1 MTFDQIQDFI
11 AVVENNTFF
20 EAAEK
25 LHITQSALSKQIMK
39 LERELDV
46 NLLDRSRR
54 RASVTEAGKIFYQDC
69 LRLSDE
75 YKNSLEH
82 LAPYRHLKEQTL
94 CLGTLPILP
103 QYHLTGKFREF
114 SEKYPDIRLTLEE
127 VEEPD
132 LLPGLLNGKYTLIIS
147 RKNMVENLHASVF
160 PLADDRLFAVL
171 PDSEPLCR
179 KLGFSSELCRELF
192 SPCPSPLSL
201 DTLAQMPL
209 ILMNRYTS
217 VFQFCTG
224 LFQSHGISPTI
235 IRTGRVESIISAVS
249 IGEGVSL
256 LPGSNFE
263 IFHHENVRL
272 VPLKED
278 TAIPVV
284 MCMKKGGHIT
294 PAQEKL
300 INFFQKH
307 SPT

>member
-1 MTFDQIQDFI
+1 MTFEQIRYFI
-11 AVVENNTFF
+11 AIVENNTFF

-39 LERELDV
+39 LEKELDV
-46 NLLDRSRR
+46 KLLDRSRR
-54 RASVTEAGKIFYQDC
+54 RASVTEAGRIFYQDC
-69 LRLSDE
+69 LRLSSGYE
-75 YKNSLEH
+75 NALEH
-82 LAPYRHLKEQTL
+82 LAPYRHREEQTL
-94 CLGTLPILP
+94 RLGTLPILP

-114 SEKYPDIRLTLEE
+114 SEKYPDIRLTLDE

-132 LLPGLLNGKYTLIIS
+132 LLPGLLNGTYDVIIS
-147 RKNMVENLHASVF
+147 RKNMVENLHAVFF

-171 PDSEPLCR
+171 PDSEALCQ
-179 KLGFSSELCRELF
+179 KMGFSPELCGELF
-192 SPCPSPLSL
+192 SSCPPPLSL
-201 DTLAQMPL
+201 DSLEQVPL

-217 VFQFCTG
+217 IFQFCAG
-224 LFQSHGISPTI
+224 LFQSRGITANI
-235 IRTGRVESIISAVS
+235 VRTGRVESIISAVS

-307 SPT
+307 SPA